1 MTNKKIT
8 FTTDEALKYL
18 KENNFSYTKQSLHAL
33 NKRNNGILCKK
44 VTERKFLW
52 YKEELDKLLP

>member
-18 KENNFSYTKQSLHAL
+18 KENNFSYSRNSLLLLTK
-33 NKRNNGILCKK
+33 KMNGILCKK
-44 VTERKFLW
+44 VTERRFLW

>member
-8 FTTDEALKYL
+8 FTTKEALEYL
-18 KENNFSYTKQSLHAL
+18 KENNLSYSKQSLHAL
-33 NKRNNGILCKK
+33 NKRKNDILCKK

>member
-8 FTTDEALKYL
+8 FTTKKALEYL
-18 KENNFSYTKQSLHAL
+18 KENNFSYSRQSLHEL

-44 VTERKFLW
+44 ATERKFLW